1 MYMKYFG
8 TDGIRGK
15 PNENLTVDLALAVGK
30 ALRYLGGRNV
40 MIGTD
45 TRVSKDMLASAV
57 TAGCLSV
64 GLNVYDLG
72 IVSTPALLYL
82 TQQEEM
88 LGVMITASH
97 NPYQDNGIKLMKDG
111 SKLTPQEEKL
121 IEAKLE
127 ENGSYLVEP
136 GQYFWSPE
144 KKAIYLEFLKK
155 HAYKTNLKIV
165 IDCANG
171 ATTEIAPNIFTK
183 VTSHLK
189 TIACEPN
196 GYNINLECGS
206 THLEKLRKTV
216 LDYHYDIGFAYDG
229 DGDRVLCVDRS
240 GDIIDGDHLV
250 YLIARYLKDKNQ
262 LPNDMVVFTIMS
274 NLGLIKDLEKKGIKA
289 IETSVGDKYVLQAMD
304 TYHLMVGGENS
315 GHIIVKNLFS
325 SGDGILI
332 SLFILKIL
340 EETKTYFTDWFKD
353 IPFYYSN
360 MLNRTVKNKE
370 KVLNHPL
377 ILRKTEEFKNDFCQN
392 CKIIIRASGTEDVI
406 RIMCMAQNKASV
418 EQFLEELQQIIIKID
433 M

>member
-1 MYMKYFG
+1 MKYFG

-127 ENGSYLVEP
+127 ENGTYLVEP

-229 DGDRVLCVDRS
+229 DGDRVLCVARS

>member
-1 MYMKYFG
+1 MKYFG

-229 DGDRVLCVDRS
+229 DGDRVLCVARS

-304 TYHLMVGGENS
+304 TYRLMVGGENS

-377 ILRKTEEFKNDFCQN
+377 ILRKTEEFRNNLCQN

>member
-64 GLNVYDLG
+64 GLNVYNLG

-229 DGDRVLCVDRS
+229 DGDRVLCVARS

-304 TYHLMVGGENS
+304 TYRLMVGGENS

-377 ILRKTEEFKNDFCQN
+377 ILRKTEEFRNNLCQN

>member
-229 DGDRVLCVDRS
+229 DGDRVLCVARS

-304 TYHLMVGGENS
+304 TYRLMVGGENS

-377 ILRKTEEFKNDFCQN
+377 ILRKTEEFRNNLCQN

>member
-1 MYMKYFG
+1 MKYFG

-30 ALRYLGGRNV
+30 ALRYLGCRNV

-144 KKAIYLEFLKK
+144 KKLSI
-155 HAYKTNLKIV
+155 
-165 IDCANG
+165 
-171 ATTEIAPNIFTK
+171 
-183 VTSHLK
+183 
-189 TIACEPN
+189 
-196 GYNINLECGS
+196 
-206 THLEKLRKTV
+206 
-216 LDYHYDIGFAYDG
+216 
-229 DGDRVLCVDRS
+229 
-240 GDIIDGDHLV
+240 
-250 YLIARYLKDKNQ
+250 
-262 LPNDMVVFTIMS
+262 
-274 NLGLIKDLEKKGIKA
+274 
-289 IETSVGDKYVLQAMD
+289 
-304 TYHLMVGGENS
+304 
-315 GHIIVKNLFS
+315 
-325 SGDGILI
+325 
-332 SLFILKIL
+332 
-340 EETKTYFTDWFKD
+340 
-353 IPFYYSN
+353 
-360 MLNRTVKNKE
+360 
-370 KVLNHPL
+370 
-377 ILRKTEEFKNDFCQN
+377 
-392 CKIIIRASGTEDVI
+392 
-406 RIMCMAQNKASV
+406 
-418 EQFLEELQQIIIKID
+418 
-433 M
+433 

>member
-1 MYMKYFG
+1 MKYFG

-15 PNENLTVDLALAVGK
+15 PNVNLTVDLALAVGK
-30 ALRYLGGRNV
+30 ALRYLGYRNV

-97 NPYQDNGIKLMKDG
+97 NPYQDNGIKLMKGG
-111 SKLTPQEEKL
+111 SKLTSQEEKL

-127 ENGSYLVEP
+127 ENDSYLVEP

-144 KKAIYLEFLKK
+144 KKTIYLEFLKK

-250 YLIARYLKDKNQ
+250 YLIARYFKDKNQ

-274 NLGLIKDLEKKGIKA
+274 NLGLIKDLEKKGIMS
-289 IETSVGDKYVLQAMD
+289 IETPVGDKYVLQAMD
-304 TYHLMVGGENS
+304 TYRLMVGGENS

-360 MLNRTVKNKE
+360 MINRTVKNKE
-370 KVLNHPL
+370 KVLTHPL
-377 ILRKTEEFKNDFCQN
+377 ILRKTEEFKNDLCQN

-406 RIMCMAQNKASV
+406 RIMCMAQNKVFV

>member
-1 MYMKYFG
+1 MKYFG

-127 ENGSYLVEP
+127 ENGTYLVEP

-216 LDYHYDIGFAYDG
+216 LNYHYDIGFAYDG
-229 DGDRVLCVDRS
+229 DGDRVLCVARS

-377 ILRKTEEFKNDFCQN
+377 ILRKTEEFRNNLCQN

>member
-1 MYMKYFG
+1 MKYFG

-127 ENGSYLVEP
+127 ENGTYLVEP

-196 GYNINLECGS
+196 GYNINLKCGS

-229 DGDRVLCVDRS
+229 DGDRVLCVARS

>member
-1 MYMKYFG
+1 MKYFG

>member
-30 ALRYLGGRNV
+30 ALRYLGCRNV

-127 ENGSYLVEP
+127 ENGTYLVEP

-229 DGDRVLCVDRS
+229 DGDRVLCVARS

-274 NLGLIKDLEKKGIKA
+274 NLGLIKDLERKGIKA

-304 TYHLMVGGENS
+304 TYRLMVGGENS

-377 ILRKTEEFKNDFCQN
+377 ILRKTEEFRNNLCQN

>member
-1 MYMKYFG
+1 MKYFG

-127 ENGSYLVEP
+127 ENGTYLVEP

-229 DGDRVLCVDRS
+229 DGDRVLCVARS

-340 EETKTYFTDWFKD
+340 EETKIYFTDWFKD